1 MDVLELGICMHTE
14 KRTVNIDSTV
24 QEKAIT
30 YPTDGKLAIKIINR
44 RKVAKEV
51 TPKKLKHS
59 A

>member
-1 MDVLELGICMHTE
+1 MNALELGIGIHTE

-51 TPKKLKHS
+51 TPKKLKNS